1 MSVHNGWSHQEDMQE
16 WEEVASNLRSWN
28 LRAGWDSEQ
37 RLAEY
42 SFPLWSESRKL
53 LGKISVLN
61 QGLLDHKQD
70 STMAIVK
77 PALADATIPR
87 AQSKQ
92 MQLNGILP
100 VQCCWLVICW
110 VVPHKSQPL
119 QHVLGWPV
127 GLFLTVPPRAITGW
141 TGIFSV
147 FFWGYHVLFQAEMR
161 FFGRNLGVCRF
172 PQQIFIEHILYA
184 RHQVFCSKRDIKSHQ
199 SQFLFL
205 KKKMF
210 WPHHTGMWD
219 LSSPTR
225 DQTHI
230 PCIGSAES

>member
-1 MSVHNGWSHQEDMQE
+1 MSVHNCWSHQEDVQE
-16 WEEVASNLRSWN
+16 WEEVASDLRSWN

-53 LGKISVLN
+53 LGKISILN

-70 STMAIVK
+70 STMAIVR

-92 MQLNGILP
+92 MQLNRILP
-100 VQCCWLVICW
+100 LQCRWLVICW
-110 VVPHKSQPL
+110 AVPHRSQPL
-119 QHVLGWPV
+119 QRVLGWPV
-127 GLFLTVPPRAITGW
+127 GLFLTVSPRAITGW
-141 TGIFSV
+141 TGFFSV
-147 FFWGYHVLFQAEMR
+147 FFWVYHVLFQAEMR

-184 RHQVFCSKRDIKSHQ
+184 RHQAFCPKRDMKSHQ
-199 SQFLFL
+199 SQFLF
-205 KKKMF
+205 F
-210 WPHHTGMWD
+210 
-219 LSSPTR
+219 
-225 DQTHI
+225 
-230 PCIGSAES
+230 